1 MLSTLKN
8 GKVVRGLEGIPS
20 EGPAV
25 FVGYHMLMGWELGH
39 LVSRLFTDKN
49 IHLRGIAHP
58 IVFERDSERIMPD
71 SSAFDGVRLMG
82 AVPVSA
88 ASFYKLLSRKE
99 AVLLYP
105 GGAREAMHKKVVQ
118 VVWLSVFSCV

>member
-1 MLSTLKN
+1 MLSTLN
-8 GKVVRGLEGIPS
+8 GKVVKGLEGIPS

-25 FVGYHMLMGWELGH
+25 FVGYHMLMGWDLGH
-39 LVSRLFTDKN
+39 LFSRLFTEKN

-71 SSAFDGVRLMG
+71 SSVFDGIRLMG

-88 ASFYKLLSRKE
+88 ANFFKLLSRKE

-105 GGAREAMHKKVVQ
+105 GGIREAIHKKVVQ